1 MTSYGFSFVCTRCK
15 KSGINTD
22 RMGSLGNFIRYE
34 KTAFKTIAYYESLCN
49 KCNQIGMVIND
60 KKTGGNNYKQFIEV
74 AKKFYY
80 LKRVAFLHEN
90 YVFPW
95 RKIVNEKIFKSFDQ
109 NRNWVAYINKNP
121 EYSTI
126 LFVWK

>member
-1 MTSYGFSFVCTRCK
+1 MTSYGFSFVCTSCK
-15 KSGINTD
+15 KSGIKAD
-22 RMGSLGNFIRYE
+22 CIGQLRSFFRSE
-34 KTAFKTIAYYESLCN
+34 KTEFKTISSYYCLCS

-60 KKTGGNNYKQFIEV
+60 SKTGGNNYKQFIEV

-80 LKRVAFLHEN
+80 LKRVAFLYEN
-90 YVFPW
+90 ESEHW
-95 RKIVNEKIFKSFDQ
+95 KNIVNDQIFKHFDQ
-109 NRNWVAYINKNP
+109 NRNWVAFINNDP